1 MGLQGARLVA
11 GKIRSPPVPGCT
23 ACLGILAESCK
34 RADLTLSRSAEA
46 ASDTSTRGENTG
58 EMRDEGGRK
67 GGETLPVTASP
78 RALQAARRKCGS
90 SIVKFAGVVHLATS
104 GSGNFDCYYNETPPR
119 GTTEVIGPRPS
130 FRFVERS
137 VRRRY
142 GNSLMC
148 EDGDKIESR

>member
-58 EMRDEGGRK
+58 EMRDEGGRE
-67 GGETLPVTASP
+67 GGD
-78 RALQAARRKCGS
+78 S
-90 SIVKFAGVVHLATS
+90 SRNCISAGVA
-104 GSGNFDCYYNETPPR
+104 GSKR
-119 GTTEVIGPRPS
+119 GENAEV
-130 FRFVERS
+130 
-137 VRRRY
+137 
-142 GNSLMC
+142 LL
-148 EDGDKIESR
+148 